1 MHFINEIPQKT
12 KNGNIKWLIKNSIHQ
27 NITFSGYSVIFFYTF
42 INKTNCFVVF
52 ETLKKS
58 FLVLKKSYQKIKK
71 LQRYSV
77 AKTSSYDKMHFSKYN
92 YFKP

>member
-1 MHFINEIPQKT
+1 MYIKFHLVILKKSSHRMHFINEIPQKT

-42 INKTNCFVVF
+42 INKTNCFVAF

-58 FLVLKKSYQKIKK
+58 FFSVKKK
-71 LQRYSV
+71 L
-77 AKTSSYDKMHFSKYN
+77 SKN
-92 YFKP
+92 KRTTTL

>member
-42 INKTNCFVVF
+42 INKTNCFVAF
-52 ETLKKS
+52 ETLKKA
-58 FLVLKKSYQKIKK
+58 FLVLKKVIKK
-71 LQRYSV
+71 
-77 AKTSSYDKMHFSKYN
+77 
-92 YFKP
+92 

>member
-42 INKTNCFVVF
+42 INKTNCFVAF

-58 FLVLKKSYQKIKK
+58 FFSVKKK
-71 LQRYSV
+71 L
-77 AKTSSYDKMHFSKYN
+77 SKN
-92 YFKP
+92 KRTRTL